1 MMRVEERVEEG
12 IERALRL
19 REVAAEDKEL
29 RVW

>member
-19 REVAAEDKEL
+19 REEAADKEVRL
-29 RVW
+29 W

>member
-19 REVAAEDKEL
+19 REVAADKEL